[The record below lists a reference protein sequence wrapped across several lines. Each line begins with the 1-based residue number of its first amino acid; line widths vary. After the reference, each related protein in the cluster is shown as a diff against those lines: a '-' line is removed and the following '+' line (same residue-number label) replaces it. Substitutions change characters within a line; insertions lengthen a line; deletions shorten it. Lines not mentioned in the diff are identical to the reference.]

1 MLETEGNSEVILY
14 DFIILQI
21 RQLRF
26 KEVKRLDHGSGT
38 REQGFETSF
47 LDLKVSFS
55 FFNSIYFKFVEKEIH
70 FLLLY
75 Y

>member
-1 MLETEGNSEVILY
+1 MLETEGKSEVILY

-55 FFNSIYFKFVEKEIH
+55 FVKSIYFNFVEKEIH